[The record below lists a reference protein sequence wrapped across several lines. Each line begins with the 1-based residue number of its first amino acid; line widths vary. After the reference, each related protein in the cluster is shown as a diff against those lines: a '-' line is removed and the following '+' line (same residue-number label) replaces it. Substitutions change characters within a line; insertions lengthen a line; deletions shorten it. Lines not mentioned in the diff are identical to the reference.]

1 MTWYDQKKVN
11 EMGFDSP
18 EWFKT
23 CKVLDDPNVSQEDKD
38 KAWEKY
44 KRNLFES
51 MGIRKKVF
59 NYFCIIVLNISSENI
74 QFKHYQIFLK
84 IVI

>member
-1 MTWYDQKKVN
+1 MTWYDQKKIN
-11 EMGFDSP
+11 EMGFDSH

-51 MGIRKKVF
+51 MGIRKKSV
-59 NYFCIIVLNISSENI
+59 
-74 QFKHYQIFLK
+74 
-84 IVI
+84 